1 MKKVIIKRY
10 IKMLLP
16 AIVVALF
23 LWLFFIREKNNTV
36 FVRKVELKNR
46 VVTRTVTASGSVA
59 SNSAADLSFQ
69 TAGKIYRI
77 NIKEGDEVKKGL
89 LLASLDSTSQSQT
102 IKYYKDALDIKIRE
116 YELFFDDYN
125 ANKDLYGGDK
135 RYNIKLREYEEAVSQ
150 ANAAYQAQLANLGNQ
165 YIYAPFSGVATQV
178 NKSIGE
184 TATTGET
191 VVTVSDLNDLLFKI
205 KVDQED
211 FGLLKEG
218 MDVDVKLDSYPN
230 EIFKGKVLKLP
241 FYANT
246 STEQFDIQI
255 KIQPIEGKS
264 LILGMKGDAYII
276 LETSVKE
283 VPSLTV
289 DEISYDESDKPYVW
303 VLDNGKIKKQSVEFG
318 VEGDIFIEIKSAVD
332 KTILVTTKETQ
343 KMVEGYKAKI
353 IN

>member
-1 MKKVIIKRY
+1 MKKVVIKKY
-10 IKMLLP
+10 FKMLLP

-36 FVRKVELKNR
+36 TVRKVGLINR
-46 VVTRTVTASGSVA
+46 VVIRTVTASGSVA
-59 SNSAADLSFQ
+59 SNSSADLSFQ
-69 TAGKIYRI
+69 ATGKIAKV
-77 NIKEGDEVKKGL
+77 NVKEGDGVKKGQF
-89 LLASLDSTSQSQT
+89 LASLDSSSQSQT
-102 IKYYKDALDIKIRE
+102 IKYYKDALDIKVKE

-125 ANKDLYGGDK
+125 ANKETYGGDK
-135 RYNIKLREYEEAVSQ
+135 RYNIKLKEYEEAVSQ
-150 ANAAYQAQLANLGNQ
+150 ADAAYQAQIANLSNQ

-178 NKSIGE
+178 TKSTGE
-184 TATTGET
+184 TASVGET
-191 VVTVSDLNDLLFKI
+191 VVTVADLNDLLFKI

-218 MDVDVKLDSYPN
+218 MDVEVKLDSYPN
-230 EIFKGKVLKLP
+230 DIFKGKVLKLP

-255 KIQPIEGKS
+255 KIEPVQGKS

-276 LETSVKE
+276 LETSGKE

-289 DEISYDESDKPYVW
+289 DEISYDESDNPYVW
-303 VLDNGKIKKQSVEFG
+303 VLDNGKIKKQSIEFG
-318 VEGDIFIEIKSAVD
+318 IEGDIFVEVKTAID
-332 KTILVTTKETQ
+332 KTILVSTKETQ
-343 KMVEGYKAKI
+343 KMIEGYKANI

>member
-16 AIVVALF
+16 AIAVGVF

-77 NIKEGDEVKKGL
+77 NIKEGDEVKKGQF
-89 LLASLDSTSQSQT
+89 LASLDSTSQSQT

-178 NKSIGE
+178 NKSTGE

-191 VVTVSDLNDLLFKI
+191 VVTVADLNDLLFKI

-218 MDVDVKLDSYPN
+218 MDVEVKLDSYPN

-255 KIQPIEGKS
+255 KIEPIEGKS

-276 LETSVKE
+276 LETSGKE

-318 VEGDIFIEIKSAVD
+318 IEGDIFIEIKNSID